1 MGAQYQIILKDT
13 NANTL
18 AIPQDIFYLE
28 YARRI
33 NEIGVLT
40 LRLPVNYGGS
50 ILIDGQIEI
59 WRQVD
64 SGPLYLEGETRW
76 FIRKIS
82 YHLEENGQEYI
93 EVYAEDA
100 NTLLQRRQCA
110 FYATDAHVTKAAV
123 AADDLCKTIVSDNM
137 GNAAADYA
145 GAAAARQLTTALFA
159 IQVNLTQGALVT
171 KNFAWRPMLPV
182 LQEIAQTSTQ
192 AGTYL
197 AFDVVAI
204 AGGTFEFR
212 TYTVQRGVD
221 HRWPSGTNPVILDPQ
236 MGNLS
241 NIVLTYDCTKA
252 VSFVYCGGQGQD
264 TNRVIQTATSA
275 SVAGLSPYG
284 RFEDFQDARQDSAA
298 AGVLSEAQA
307 DLWASRPVFTFSAQL
322 VQTPG
327 VQYGVQYNFGDMVTA
342 RHRGQQFDC
351 RVEAIHVTKMGSNPE
366 MVDARIQ
373 SVS

>member
-1 MGAQYQIILKDT
+1 MGASYQIILKDP

-33 NEIGVLT
+33 NEIGAMT
-40 LRLPVNYGGS
+40 LRLPVAYAPY

-76 FIRKIS
+76 FIRKPT
-82 YHLEENGQEYI
+82 YHLDENGQEYI

-110 FYATDAHVTKAAV
+110 FYATDSHVTKTAV

-137 GNAAADYA
+137 GAAAADYL
-145 GAAAARQLTTALFA
+145 GAAAARQLTAALFS
-159 IQVNLTQGALVT
+159 IQANLTQGALVT
-171 KNFAWRPMLPV
+171 KSFAWRPMFPV
-182 LQEIAQTSTQ
+182 LQEIAETSTQ

-204 AGGTFEFR
+204 VGGTFEFR
-212 TYTVQRGVD
+212 TYTVQRGTD
-221 HRWPSGTNPVILDPQ
+221 HRWPGGINPVILDPQ

-241 NIVLTYDCTKA
+241 NIAQINDYTKA

-264 TNRVIQTATSA
+264 TNRVIQTATNA
-275 SVAGLSPYG
+275 TLAGLSPYG
-284 RFEDFQDARQDSAA
+284 RFEDFQDARLNSAT
-298 AGVLSEAQA
+298 AGVLAEAQA
-307 DLWASRPVFTFSAQL
+307 DLWASRPVINFSAQL

-327 VQYGVQYNFGDMVTA
+327 VQYGVQYQFGDIVTA
-342 RHRGQQFDC
+342 RYRGQQYDC
-351 RVEAIHVTKMGSNPE
+351 RIEAVHVTKMGSNPE
-366 MVDARIQ
+366 TVEARIQ